1 MLGRQL
7 EEAGLSTLPATIS
20 DEFYRVRFGGEKL
33 STTEEDGIDRRLGRL
48 EACLS
53 SRASVNSDSHD
64 LRPR

>member
-1 MLGRQL
+1 MLDRQL

-33 STTEEDGIDRRLGRL
+33 STIDEDRIERRLWRL

-53 SRASVNSDSHD
+53 TRASVNSDSHD
-64 LRPR
+64 LRSR